1 MSESGE
7 ARSSRGRVL
16 ITALGTLLVV
26 AAEFGLLS
34 LVYQRVQP
42 VSHAQ
47 VTVANLQGRLAAS
60 DQAQVPALATLADQ
74 AAGQAADAGADKGAV
89 AGVRRAA
96 AAKASPAA
104 KLAALRRSIDDL
116 RGSLAD
122 RHARLDLEAH
132 ASYAILLVLA
142 SFGWMVWFKKLVG
155 RHRAL
160 QRQLTEQQSR
170 TVGEQRLAALVRN
183 AADVVAVC
191 DADTTISFVTPSA
204 KSILGYSVESL
215 IGTKMTR
222 LVHPTDLDLCL
233 QQLASL
239 TSNAEEQLS
248 LRMSHADGR
257 MLYMEGTLANL
268 LGDES
273 VNGLTLT
280 LRDVTARR
288 ELEERLS
295 FQAVHDSLTGLANR
309 LLFTDRLEHALVKRP
324 GGALPL
330 VVLLCDL
337 DDFKSINDTCGHS
350 VGDQV
355 LTEVG
360 ARLHRL
366 IRAGDTV
373 SRLSAD
379 EFAVLMDAADIEMAT
394 ELGEQIRRALLPP
407 VVIGDQAITVQAS
420 IGLAQAVP
428 GELTAEDVLRNADVA
443 MYMAK
448 ETGKSGIAVYEP
460 RQHSE
465 TMARLELRADLQRAL
480 TRSELILHY
489 QPTVDL
495 ASGRVVG
502 FEALVRWQHPTRG
515 LLGPNMFIPI
525 AEESGLIQP
534 LGTWV
539 LREAITAAAGMQ
551 RIGVRPTMSVNVSS
565 QQLIQSNFV
574 ELVLDTLS
582 ASGLASD
589 RLVLEITETVV
600 LQDLDRV
607 APRLSALRERGVKI
621 AIDDFGTGYSSLAY
635 LSQLPVDVL
644 KVDKSFIDRVTTDQ
658 HDASLAEAII
668 SLSQSMNFTTVAE
681 GVEQKDQASW
691 LLEARCNYGQGYL
704 WSKPVDLES
713 AHRILNEGTHS
724 GPIGVLPPPPALVPE
739 PEDASSR
746 SA

>member
-1 MSESGE
+1 MAESGE

-16 ITALGTLLVV
+16 VTALGTLLVV

-60 DQAQVPALATLADQ
+60 GQAQVPSLARLADQ
-74 AAGQAADAGADKGAV
+74 AAEQGAEVGADKVAV
-89 AGVRRAA
+89 DSVRRAA
-96 AAKASPAA
+96 AAKASPGA
-104 KLAALRRSIDDL
+104 KLAALRRTIGDL
-116 RGSLAD
+116 RDSLAD

-132 ASYAILLVLA
+132 AAYAILLVLA
-142 SFGWMVWFKKLVG
+142 SFGWMIWFKRLVG

-160 QRQLTEQQSR
+160 QREFTEQQSR
-170 TVGEQRLAALVRN
+170 TVGEHRLAALVRN
-183 AADVVAVC
+183 AADVIAVC

-204 KSILGYSVESL
+204 RSVLGHPVEKL
-215 IGTKMTR
+215 VGTKMTR
-222 LVHPTDLDLCL
+222 LVHPSDLDVCL

-239 TSNAEEQLS
+239 GSNAEEPVA
-248 LRMSHADGR
+248 LRMRHADGR
-257 MLYMEGTLANL
+257 VLFMEGTLSNL
-268 LGDES
+268 LADDS
-273 VNGLTLT
+273 VGGLTMT

-295 FQAVHDSLTGLANR
+295 FQAVHDSLTGMANR
-309 LLFTDRLEHALVKRP
+309 LLFNDRLEHALVKRP
-324 GGALPL
+324 GATMPL

-337 DDFKSINDTCGHS
+337 DDFKAINDSGGHS

-355 LTEVG
+355 LAEVG
-360 ARLHRL
+360 TRLQRE

-373 SRLSAD
+373 ARLSAD
-379 EFAVLMDAADIEMAT
+379 EFAILMDAADLEMAG
-394 ELGEQIRRALLPP
+394 ELAEQIRRALLPP
-407 VVIGDQAITVQAS
+407 IVVGDQAITVQAS
-420 IGLAQAVP
+420 IGLAQATP
-428 GELTAEDVLRNADVA
+428 GELTAEQVLRNADVA
-443 MYMAK
+443 MYLAK
-448 ETGKSGIAVYEP
+448 ESGKSGIAVYES
-460 RQHSE
+460 RRHSE
-465 TMARLELRADLQRAL
+465 SMARLELRADLQRAL
-480 TRSELILHY
+480 TRSELVLHY
-489 QPTVDL
+489 QPTIDL

-502 FEALVRWQHPTRG
+502 FEALVRWQHPTQG
-515 LLGPNMFIPI
+515 LLGPNVFIPI

-565 QQLIQSNFV
+565 QQLVQSNFV
-574 ELVLDTLS
+574 ELVLDTL
-582 ASGLASD
+582 AHAGLASD

-600 LQDLDRV
+600 LKDLDRV
-607 APRLSALRERGVKI
+607 APRLAALRDRGVKI

-713 AHRILNEGTHS
+713 AHRILNEGIHS
-724 GPIGVLPPPPALVPE
+724 GPIGVLPPPPTLVPDE
-739 PEDASSR
+739 HSAPSR